1 MNDRLPPH
9 SQEAESEFIGCL
21 LNGEADT
28 LNAAMGEARAEMF
41 FDLRN
46 QSIFAAVE
54 RMMAAGIPVCV
65 ATVRQH
71 LADKGQLESV
81 GGLLH
86 LNACVDSCP
95 SPSLWFHYLETIREK
110 ATLRKLAAV
119 CANIGA
125 KIHDA
130 PDTNALVDQ
139 AEREILA
146 VRGRDFKGET
156 SMKDY
161 VIAVTNR
168 MESDIDGTAIRGLST
183 GFRTLDQWTKGLKP
197 QNLVVI
203 AARPAVGK
211 SAIAMQIATRVAL
224 DDKLPVAVFSL
235 EMSGEEITERAI
247 KQRAGVSAAVSG
259 STQQRDIQRLL
270 TAGAQIAKAPM
281 FILDEGGVSIGQ
293 IQARARR
300 LHQRHKLALI
310 VVDYLQLVRGSGRKE
325 NRSVEVGEVSM
336 GLKALAK
343 ELNVPVVVLAQ
354 LNRDCERDGR
364 PPRMSDLR
372 ESGSIEADADIVILL
387 HTKEDEG
394 DTRAVELKVAK
405 NRGNRCGKLDLT
417 FNGPL
422 TEFRE
427 ADPIELQDKPRRS
440 YDHD

>member
-119 CANIGA
+119 CAGIGA

-146 VRGRDFKGET
+146 VRGRDVKGET

-161 VIAVTNR
+161 VLAVTSA
-168 MESDIDGTAIRGLST
+168 MEADLDGSALRGLST
-183 GFRTLDQWTKGLKP
+183 GFRILDQWTRGLKP
-197 QNLVVI
+197 QNLIVI

-211 SAIAMQIATRVAL
+211 SALGMQIAARVAL
-224 DDKLPVAVFSL
+224 EEKLPVAVFSL

-247 KQRAGVSAAVSG
+247 KQRARVTRRHALQDGEVRSIVA
-259 STQQRDIQRLL
+259 
-270 TAGAQIAKAPM
+270 AGAELARAPL
-281 FILDEGGVSIGQ
+281 FILDEGGISIGQ

-300 LHQRHKLALI
+300 LHQRHHLALI

-325 NRSVEVGEVSM
+325 NRAVEVGEVSM

-354 LNRDCERDGR
+354 LNRDCEKDGR

-427 ADPIELQDKPRRS
+427 ADPIEPQGKPRRS

>member
-119 CANIGA
+119 CAGIGA

-146 VRGRDFKGET
+146 VRGRDVKGET

-161 VIAVTNR
+161 VLAVTSA
-168 MESDIDGTAIRGLST
+168 MEADLDGSALRGLST
-183 GFRTLDQWTKGLKP
+183 GFRILDQWTRGLKP
-197 QNLVVI
+197 QNLIVI

-211 SAIAMQIATRVAL
+211 SALGMQIAARVAL
-224 DDKLPVAVFSL
+224 EEKLPVAVFSL

-247 KQRAGVSAAVSG
+247 KQRARVTRRHALQDGEVRSIVA
-259 STQQRDIQRLL
+259 
-270 TAGAQIAKAPM
+270 AGAELARAPL
-281 FILDEGGVSIGQ
+281 FILDEGGISIGQ

-300 LHQRHKLALI
+300 LHQRHHLALI

-325 NRSVEVGEVSM
+325 NRAVEVGEVSM

-387 HTKEDEG
+387 HTKEDAG

-417 FNGPL
+417 FNGPM

-427 ADPIELQDKPRRS
+427 ADPIEPQGKPHRS
-440 YDHD
+440 YDQD

>member
-21 LNGEADT
+21 LNGEADS

-46 QSIFAAVE
+46 QTIFAAVE

-65 ATVRQH
+65 ATVRQN
-71 LADKGQLESV
+71 LSDKGQLESV
-81 GGLLH
+81 GGLDY
-86 LNACVDSCP
+86 LNACIDNCP
-95 SPSLWFHYLETIREK
+95 SPSLWFHYLKTIREK
-110 ATLRKLAAV
+110 HTRRKLAAA
-119 CANIGA
+119 CAAIA
-125 KIHDA
+125 ASIHDA
-130 PDTNALVDQ
+130 TEADELVDQ
-139 AEREILA
+139 AERLVLA
-146 VRGRDFKGET
+146 VRGTEVKGES

-161 VIAVTNR
+161 VLAVTSA
-168 MESDIDGTAIRGLST
+168 MEADLDGTTLRGLST
-183 GFRTLDQWTKGLKP
+183 GLRTLDQWTRGLKP

-211 SAIAMQIATRVAL
+211 SALGMQIASRVAL
-224 DDKLPVAVFSL
+224 EDKLPVAVFSL

-247 KQRAGVSAAVSG
+247 KQRARVTHRHALQDRELRAIVA
-259 STQQRDIQRLL
+259 
-270 TAGAQIAKAPM
+270 AGAEIARAPM
-281 FILDEGGVSIGQ
+281 FILDEGGISIGQ

-325 NRSVEVGEVSM
+325 NRAVEVGEVSM

-343 ELNVPVVVLAQ
+343 ELNIPVVVLAQ
-354 LNRDCERDGR
+354 LNRDCEKDNR

-427 ADPIELQDKPRRS
+427 ADPIDPKDKPSRS
-440 YDHD
+440 YDRD